1 MRPLIVALGIMAG
14 ISAAGADTRVLDWS
28 DLKGWEQDDHSA
40 AYEAFKRTCGQLED
54 SDWDAACRANVNH
67 ADTRSFFE
75 SYFTPVIVD
84 EGKDALFTG
93 YYEPE
98 LEGSPRQTGPFQF
111 PIHRLPDE
119 VVSGTPWLTR
129 KEIET
134 SGVLN
139 NRDLEIAWLSDPVDV
154 FFLQIQGS
162 GRIRLTD
169 GSVLRVGFGGRN
181 WHPYKSVGQEMIR
194 RGLLKENEASAA
206 RIRSW
211 VRDNPARGLK
221 ILWHNPSF
229 IFFQEINRLSE
240 NDGPIGAMNRPL
252 TAGRSLAVDPEY
264 VPLGSPVWVEKN
276 GGKPIQRLMVA
287 QDTGAAIKGAQR
299 GDIFFGSGAQAGDTA
314 GRIRHGGR
322 LIILLPKGVAA
333 KLGDRN

>member
-1 MRPLIVALGIMAG
+1 
-14 ISAAGADTRVLDWS
+14 
-28 DLKGWEQDDHSA
+28 
-40 AYEAFKRTCGQLED
+40 
-54 SDWDAACRANVNH
+54 
-67 ADTRSFFE
+67 
-75 SYFTPVIVD
+75 
-84 EGKDALFTG
+84 
-93 YYEPE
+93 
-98 LEGSPRQTGPFQF
+98 
-111 PIHRLPDE
+111 
-119 VVSGTPWLTR
+119 
-129 KEIET
+129 
-134 SGVLN
+134 
-139 NRDLEIAWLSDPVDV
+139 
-154 FFLQIQGS
+154 
-162 GRIRLTD
+162 
-169 GSVLRVGFGGRN
+169 
-181 WHPYKSVGQEMIR
+181 MIR

-221 ILWHNPSF
+221 ILWHNPSY

-314 GRIRHGGR
+314 GRIRNGGR